1 MRRLPWLTAAV
12 ATTLL
17 MLVVLVPP
25 AMAKPS
31 KVCSN
36 SGGPNAAAPKNPNCY
51 PVSAPNG
58 QYEFRPCKDGTAPPC
73 AAGKDFS
80 GPLNTVIPTGAV
92 FLALGAMV
100 LGYLGWHRRQT
111 LRLNT

>member
-12 ATTLL
+12 GTTLL
-17 MLVVLVPP
+17 ILVVLVPP
-25 AMAKPS
+25 AMAKPD

-36 SGGPNAAAPKNPNCY
+36 SGGPNASAPKNPNCY

-73 AAGKDFS
+73 AANKNFDS
-80 GPLNTVIPTGAV
+80 PLRTVIPAGAMV
-92 FLALGAMV
+92 LALGGLV